1 MNEWSAE
8 SLRGKDII
16 LLLGSTGCGKST
28 TVHYLCG
35 SKMIKTENED
45 LIHIQASL
53 IINEDLRNVS
63 KHKCALSNGQSP
75 WKNIK
80 GWNNNWKRP
89 QHNKNR

>member
-1 MNEWSAE
+1 LNEWSAE
-8 SLRGKDII
+8 SLEGKDII

-53 IINEDLRNVS
+53 IINEDLRNVKCSPHS
-63 KHKCALSNGQSP
+63 KSETRYVTP
-75 WKNIK
+75 I
-80 GWNNNWKRP
+80 
-89 QHNKNR
+89 